1 MAPLVSEVT
10 IMASAQERDRI
21 TARVPKHIKD
31 DIQAA
36 ADLVGSQ
43 LNDFIVQ
50 AALAKAH
57 EIIERDSVVKLTLA
71 DAEVFFNA
79 IENPQNPNA
88 KLKAAIARSRD
99 IGLA

>member
-1 MAPLVSEVT
+1 MAN
-10 IMASAQERDRI
+10 AQERDRI
-21 TARVPKHIKD
+21 TARVPKHVKD

-57 EIIERDSVVKLTLA
+57 EIIERDSMVTLTLA

-79 IENPQNPNA
+79 IDNPQDPNS
-88 KLKAAIARSRD
+88 KLKAAIARARAAR
-99 IGLA
+99 LA

>member
-1 MAPLVSEVT
+1 MAT
-10 IMASAQERDRI
+10 TQERDRI
-21 TARVPKHIKD
+21 TARVPQHIKD

-36 ADLVGSQ
+36 ADLVGSK

-57 EIIERDSVVKLTLA
+57 EIIERDSVVQLTMA
-71 DAEVFFNA
+71 DAEIFFDA
-79 IENPQNPNA
+79 IDNPQDPNA

>member
-1 MAPLVSEVT
+1 MAN
-10 IMASAQERDRI
+10 AQERDRI

-57 EIIERDSVVKLTLA
+57 EIIERDSMVKLTLA

-79 IENPQNPNA
+79 IDNPQDPNA
-88 KLKAAIARSRD
+88 KLKAAVARSRD

>member
-1 MAPLVSEVT
+1 MAAT
-10 IMASAQERDRI
+10 QERDRI
-21 TARVPKHIKD
+21 TARVPKYIKD

-50 AALAKAH
+50 AALAKAR
-57 EIIERDSVVKLTLA
+57 EIIERDSVVQLTMA
-71 DAEVFFNA
+71 DAQVFFDA
-79 IENPQNPNA
+79 IDNPQDPNA

>member
-1 MAPLVSEVT
+1 MAT
-10 IMASAQERDRI
+10 TQERDRI

-50 AALAKAH
+50 AALAKAR
-57 EIIERDSVVKLTLA
+57 EIIERDSVVQLTMA
-71 DAEVFFNA
+71 DAEVFFGA
-79 IENPQNPNA
+79 IDNPQDPNA

-99 IGLA
+99 LGLA